1 MAPIE
6 PPVGYGLMDRSIFPE
21 SQFRKDGGSV
31 FQVARSW
38 NDSLIDTS
46 ARCPAA
52 RGAGTHSGLHRGKV
66 RMTKAFPV
74 TASIKDSHGHR
85 YRWECAAMA
94 A

>member
-21 SQFRKDGGSV
+21 SQFRKDSGSV
-31 FQVARSW
+31 FQVGRSW
-38 NDSLIDTS
+38 NNSLIDTS

-66 RMTKAFPV
+66 RMTELDPENETV
-74 TASIKDSHGHR
+74 G
-85 YRWECAAMA
+85 
-94 A
+94 